1 MALPPRPARTKD
13 ALVPDAY
20 AIPLVLAVLAASL
33 AMVSI
38 RRERWMAHRLSRS
51 AGEEFADSLELLHA
65 CLRIRT
71 GTMAKGRL
79 ARTT

>member
-1 MALPPRPARTKD
+1 MALSVGRVVPKD
-13 ALVPDAY
+13 ASVPDAY
-20 AIPLVLAVLAASL
+20 AIPFVLAMLAASL

-38 RRERWMAHRLSRS
+38 RRERWMARRLSRS

-71 GTMAKGRL
+71 GSVSKGRL